1 LAVQAARRT
10 QEDRMSATES
20 LLQRID
26 AESREF
32 NQTIWSPAAEGTI
45 DRLRAQ
51 ARETLKT
58 ELPDGYI
65 TLLRRNDGVE
75 FNGYVI
81 YAATEHKAPF
91 HSGFIEA
98 NARLAD
104 PQFVLYGETGDAL
117 YAQDRKTG
125 RWVALDRPSLDVFN
139 EFDSF
144 DTMLEHVLREACEE

>member
-1 LAVQAARRT
+1 
-10 QEDRMSATES
+10 MPATED

-32 NQTIWSPAAEGTI
+32 DQTIWPPADEETI
-45 DRLRAQ
+45 DRLRAHT
-51 ARETLKT
+51 RETLKT
-58 ELPDGYI
+58 ELPEGYI

-81 YAATEHKAPF
+81 YGATEHKDPS

-104 PQFVLYGETGDAL
+104 PQFALDGETGDAL
-117 YAQDRKTG
+117 YAQDRTTE
-125 RWVALDRPSLDVFN
+125 RWVALDRPSLDVFG

-144 DTMLEHVLREACEE
+144 DAMLEHVLREACEE